1 MTNARRH
8 AAPLGARLATTTIG
22 LRTLGLAAG
31 LAMGTAGCGEAG
43 AQAVVEVGLDE
54 LTCAS
59 GDASGWESAP
69 WPDGSG
75 ACPWLRYEGRTT
87 YRIAH
92 ERGSVPRSVNV
103 YLSFE
108 EAGTAS
114 AASAGDMARIVSVTS
129 THVELR
135 NATNQRF
142 FLRVVL
148 D

>member
-1 MTNARRH
+1 MTNAHRTTI
-8 AAPLGARLATTTIG
+8 PRLATLPTS
-22 LRTLGLAAG
+22 LRFLGLVALAA
-31 LAMGTAGCGEAG
+31 AGCGEAG
-43 AQAVVEVGLDE
+43 AQATVLVGLDE
-54 LTCAS
+54 LPCAS
-59 GDASGWESAP
+59 GDASGWESTS

-103 YLSFE
+103 YLSFD
-108 EAGTAS
+108 EAGAAS
-114 AASAGDMARIVSVTS
+114 AATAGDMVRIVSVTS

>member
-1 MTNARRH
+1 MLTFRLSSALGV
-8 AAPLGARLATTTIG
+8 PLLGVSLLGALA
-22 LRTLGLAAG
+22 LG
-31 LAMGTAGCGEAG
+31 GCGEAG
-43 AQAVVEVGLDE
+43 AQAVEEIGLDA
-54 LTCAS
+54 LPCAS
-59 GDASGWESAP
+59 GDADAWESTP

-75 ACPWLRYEGRTT
+75 ACTWLRYEGRTT

-92 ERGSVPRSVNV
+92 ELGAIPRSVQV

-108 EAGTAS
+108 ETGVAA
-114 AASAGDMARIVSVTS
+114 AASAGDMARIVAVTA

-142 FLRVVL
+142 FVRVVL

>member
-1 MTNARRH
+1 MTNAHRTI
-8 AAPLGARLATTTIG
+8 GARGATLPTR
-22 LRTLGLAAG
+22 LRILFLSMLAAS
-31 LAMGTAGCGEAG
+31 CGEAG
-43 AQAVVEVGLDE
+43 AQAVVDVGLDE
-54 LTCAS
+54 LPCAS
-59 GDASGWESAP
+59 GDADGWESTS
-69 WPDGSG
+69 WPDGTG
-75 ACPWLRYEGRTT
+75 ACPWLRYDGRTT

-92 ERGSVPRSVNV
+92 ERGSIPRSVST

-114 AASAGDMARIVSVTS
+114 AASAGDMVRIVSVTS